1 MERDAKY
8 VIVGLFITAV
18 TVGVFAFLVWLL
30 GTDSG
35 AGGSRYIIRF
45 SNVAGLSEGGA
56 VRYRGVDVGRV
67 LDISINPGD
76 PSQIDVLV
84 SLSGDLSLNANTTA
98 TLGYQGITGIAYVDL
113 RGGSGAGP
121 PLATRS
127 GSQYPVIDGEMSG
140 LDKFLEALPDWADR
154 IALLI
159 ENSNELLSGE
169 NARLLRRSLDAVAEL
184 TETLANQRA
193 KFEAIITDTGVL
205 LDTATA
211 GVDDV
216 RAIIRDLG
224 PKADETLASIRD
236 TSVSLE
242 QIATRIDDLLERND
256 ARLDKL
262 LDDGSHELVGLA
274 EEARRAADEIAKLA
288 RRLQEDPSLLL
299 YQTPEGGVRIP
310 E

>member
-8 VIVGLFITAV
+8 VVVGLFITAV
-18 TVGVFAFLVWLL
+18 TVGVFAFLIWLL
-30 GTDSG
+30 GTDAST
-35 AGGSRYIIRF
+35 GGNRYIIRF
-45 SNVAGLSEGGA
+45 SNVAGLSEGGS

-67 LDISINPGD
+67 TGISINPGD

-84 SLSGDLSLNANTTA
+84 SLGGDLSLNANTTA

-113 RGGSGAGP
+113 RGGSGQGP
-121 PLATRS
+121 PLAKQN

-154 IALLI
+154 IGLLI
-159 ENSNELLSGE
+159 ENSNELLSAE
-169 NARLLRRSLDAVAEL
+169 NTQLLRRSLDSAAEL
-184 TETLANQRA
+184 TETLASQRA
-193 KFEAIITDTGVL
+193 QIEAIIDDTGVL

-216 RAIIRDLG
+216 RKIISELG
-224 PKADETLASIRD
+224 PKADQTLASIRD
-236 TSVSLE
+236 TSASLE
-242 QIATRIDDLLERND
+242 QIAMRIDGLLKRND
-256 ARLDKL
+256 ARIDEL
-262 LDDGSHELVGLA
+262 LDEGSREFVGLA
-274 EEARRAADEIAKLA
+274 EEARRAADEIAELA

-299 YQTPEGGVRIP
+299 YQTPDGGVRIP

>member
-8 VIVGLFITAV
+8 VVVGLFITAV

-67 LDISINPGD
+67 LDISINAGD
-76 PSQIDVLV
+76 PAQIDVLV
-84 SLSGDLSLNANTTA
+84 SLSGDLSLNASTTA

-113 RGGSGAGP
+113 RGGSGGGP
-121 PLATRS
+121 PLVARG

-159 ENSNELLSGE
+159 ENSNELLSEDNTQALGQ
-169 NARLLRRSLDAVAEL
+169 SLQSLSDL
-184 TETLANQRA
+184 TDTLAGQRA
-193 KFEAIITDTGVL
+193 EIERIIADTGTL
-205 LDTATA
+205 LDSASA
-211 GVDDV
+211 GMNDV
-216 RAIIRDLG
+216 RAVISDLG
-224 PKADETLASIRD
+224 PKARQTLASIRE
-236 TSVSLE
+236 TSASLE
-242 QIATRIDDLLERND
+242 KIAVRIDGLLERSD
-256 ARLDKL
+256 ARLESL
-262 LDDGSHELVGLA
+262 LDDGSREITGLA
-274 EEARRAADEIAKLA
+274 QEARRAADEIAELA

-299 YQTPEGGVRIP
+299 YQAPEGGVRIP

>member
-8 VIVGLFITAV
+8 VVVGLFITAV

-35 AGGSRYIIRF
+35 AGGSRYVIRF

-67 LDISINPGD
+67 LDISINPGE
-76 PSQIDVLV
+76 PSQVDVLV
-84 SLSGDLSLNANTTA
+84 SLNGDLSLTANTTA

-113 RGGSGAGP
+113 RGGSGKGP
-121 PLATRS
+121 PLPTP
-127 GSQYPVIDGEMSG
+127 GDSQYPVIEGEMSG

-159 ENSNELLSGE
+159 ENSNELLSRE
-169 NARLLRRSLDAVAEL
+169 NTELLRRSLDSVAEL
-184 TETLANQRA
+184 TETLASQRA
-193 KFEAIITDTGVL
+193 QIEAIIADTGVL

-216 RAIIRDLG
+216 RGIISELG
-224 PKADETLASIRD
+224 PKADATLASVRD
-236 TSVSLE
+236 TSASLE
-242 QIATRIDDLLERND
+242 QIATRIDNLLARND

-262 LDDGSHELVGLA
+262 LDSGSREFVSLA
-274 EEARRAADEIAKLA
+274 EEARRAADEIAELA

-299 YQTPEGGVRIP
+299 YQAPEAGVRIP

>member
-8 VIVGLFITAV
+8 VVVGLFITAV

-35 AGGSRYIIRF
+35 AGGSRYVIRF

-67 LDISINPGD
+67 LDISINSGD
-76 PSQIDVLV
+76 PAQIDVLV

-113 RGGSGAGP
+113 RGGSGDGP
-121 PLATRS
+121 PLAPRN
-127 GSQYPVIDGEMSG
+127 GSEYPVINGEMSG

-159 ENSNELLSGE
+159 ENSNELLSAE
-169 NARLLRRSLDAVAEL
+169 NTRLLRRSLDAAAEL
-184 TETLANQRA
+184 TETLASQRA
-193 KFEAIITDTGVL
+193 QIEAIIADTGVL
-205 LDTATA
+205 VDSASA
-211 GVDDV
+211 GMDDI
-216 RAIIRDLG
+216 RGIIDELG
-224 PKADETLASIRD
+224 PQAEDTLASIRD
-236 TSVSLE
+236 TSASLE
-242 QIATRIDDLLERND
+242 QIAERIDGLLARND
-256 ARLDKL
+256 ARLERL
-262 LDDGSHELVGLA
+262 LDDGSREMIGLA
-274 EEARRAADEIAKLA
+274 EEARRAANEIAELA

>member
-8 VIVGLFITAV
+8 VLVGLFITAV
-18 TVGVFAFLVWLL
+18 TVGVFAFLIWLL

-35 AGGSRYIIRF
+35 AGGSRYVIRF

-67 LDISINPGD
+67 LDISINTGD
-76 PSQIDVLV
+76 PAQIDVLV
-84 SLSGDLSLNANTTA
+84 SLSGDLALNANTTA

-121 PLATRS
+121 PLAPRN

-159 ENSNELLSGE
+159 ENSNELLSEE
-169 NARLLRRSLDAVAEL
+169 NTRLLRQSLDAAAEL
-184 TETLANQRA
+184 TETLASQRA
-193 KFEAIITDTGVL
+193 RIEAIIADTGTL

-216 RAIIRDLG
+216 RGIIDELG
-224 PKADETLASIRD
+224 PQAEETLASIRD
-236 TSVSLE
+236 TSASLE
-242 QIATRIDDLLERND
+242 QIAERIDRLLERND
-256 ARLDKL
+256 ARLEKL
-262 LDDGSHELVGLA
+262 LDDGSREVVGLA
-274 EEARRAADEIAKLA
+274 EEARRAANEIAELA

-299 YQTPEGGVRIP
+299 YQTPDGGVRIP

>member
-8 VIVGLFITAV
+8 VVVGLFITAV
-18 TVGVFAFLVWLL
+18 TVGVFAFLIWLL

-35 AGGSRYIIRF
+35 SGGNRYIIRF

-67 LDISINPGD
+67 LNISINPGE

-84 SLSGDLSLNANTTA
+84 SLGGDLALNANTTA

-113 RGGSGAGP
+113 RGGAGGGP
-121 PLATRS
+121 PLTPKS
-127 GSQYPVIDGEMSG
+127 GSEYPVIEGEMSG

-159 ENSNELLSGE
+159 ENSNELLSKE
-169 NARLLRRSLDAVAEL
+169 NTQLLRQSLDSAAEL
-184 TETLANQRA
+184 TSTLASQRA
-193 KFEAIITDTGVL
+193 QIERIITDSGVL

-211 GVDDV
+211 GMDDV
-216 RAIIRDLG
+216 RAIISDLG
-224 PKADETLASIRD
+224 PKAEQTLASIRD
-236 TSVSLE
+236 TSASLE
-242 QIATRIDDLLERND
+242 DIATRIDGLLERNE
-256 ARLDKL
+256 ARIDVL
-262 LDDGSHELVGLA
+262 LDDGSREFVDLA
-274 EEARRAADEIAKLA
+274 GEARRAADEIAELA

-299 YQTPEGGVRIP
+299 YQPPDGGVRIP